1 MKKVENK
8 ITELFDL
15 LDKWRYFPA
24 YQLERRADI
33 FFALYLKQIF
43 SSKYGITIDYI
54 IPEFPLRIG
63 EIIDKEINESFKI
76 DYLCVSQVQQ
86 KVYLVELKTDTLSR
100 RSKQDWY
107 LGKAREINTAGLVN
121 GLIKIFKATNQKNK
135 YMNLLHEV
143 EQIGWITIDN
153 QQIINTCEPYD
164 IQIVYIQHEKHH
176 DDTEEV
182 ITFDDIISVLKE
194 NTDDVSGR
202 FIQSLTRW
210 KINASLLR
218 PND

>member
-15 LDKWRYFPA
+15 LDRWRYFPA

-153 QQIINTCEPYD
+153 QQIINACEPYD
-164 IQIVYIQHEKHH
+164 IQIVYIQPEKHP

-182 ITFDDIISVLKE
+182 ITFDDIISVLKT

-202 FIQSLTRW
+202 FIQSLARW
-210 KINASLLR
+210 KTNPSLLR

>member
-153 QQIINTCEPYD
+153 QQIINACEPYD
-164 IQIVYIQHEKHH
+164 IQIVYIQPEKHP

-182 ITFDDIISVLKE
+182 ITFDDIISVLKT

-202 FIQSLTRW
+202 FIQSLARW
-210 KINASLLR
+210 KTNPSLLR

>member
-1 MKKVENK
+1 MNQNNNK

-43 SSKYGITIDYI
+43 NSKYGILIDYI

-63 EIIDKEINESFKI
+63 EIIDKEVNESFKI
-76 DYLCVSQVQQ
+76 DYLCVSQVHQ

-107 LGKAREINTAGLVN
+107 LGRAREINTAGLVN
-121 GLIKIFKATNQKNK
+121 GLIKIYKATNQKNK
-135 YMNLLHEV
+135 YMNLLHELERV
-143 EQIGWITIDN
+143 GWITFDH
-153 QQIINTCEPYD
+153 QQIINTSKPND
-164 IQIVYIQHEKHH
+164 IQILYIQPEKHP

-182 ITFDDIISVLKE
+182 ISFDDIISILKT
-194 NTDDVSGR
+194 NTDDVSSR
-202 FIQSLTRW
+202 FIQSLERW
-210 KINASLLR
+210 KINPSLLR
-218 PND
+218 PED

>member
-76 DYLCVSQVQQ
+76 DYLCVSQVQP

-153 QQIINTCEPYD
+153 QQIINACEPYD
-164 IQIVYIQHEKHH
+164 IQIVYIQPEKHP

-182 ITFDDIISVLKE
+182 ITFDDIISVLKT

-202 FIQSLTRW
+202 FIQSLARW
-210 KINASLLR
+210 KTNPSLLR

>member
-1 MKKVENK
+1 MNQNDNK
-8 ITELFDL
+8 ITKLFDL

-43 SSKYGITIDYI
+43 NSKYGILIDYI

-63 EIIDKEINESFKI
+63 EIIDKEVNESFKI
-76 DYLCVSQVQQ
+76 DYLCVSQAYQ

-121 GLIKIFKATNQKNK
+121 GLIKIYKATNQKNK
-135 YMNLLHEV
+135 YMNLLREL
-143 EQIGWITIDN
+143 ERLGWITFDN
-153 QQIINTCEPYD
+153 QQIINTSKPND
-164 IQIVYIQHEKHH
+164 IQILYIQPEKHP

-182 ITFDDIISVLKE
+182 ITFDDIISILKT
-194 NTDDVSGR
+194 NTDDVSSR
-202 FIQSLTRW
+202 FIHSLERW
-210 KINASLLR
+210 KINCNSQYLI
-218 PND
+218 

>member
-107 LGKAREINTAGLVN
+107 LGKAREINTAGMVN

-153 QQIINTCEPYD
+153 QQIINACEPYD
-164 IQIVYIQHEKHH
+164 IQIVYIQPEKHP

-182 ITFDDIISVLKE
+182 ITFDDIISVLKT

-202 FIQSLTRW
+202 FIQSLARW
-210 KINASLLR
+210 KTNPSLLR

>member
-15 LDKWRYFPA
+15 LDRWRYFPA

-143 EQIGWITIDN
+143 EQIRWITIDN
-153 QQIINTCEPYD
+153 QQIINACEPYD
-164 IQIVYIQHEKHH
+164 IQIVYIQPEKHP

-182 ITFDDIISVLKE
+182 ITFDDIISVLKT

-202 FIQSLTRW
+202 FIQSLARW
-210 KINASLLR
+210 KTNPSLLR

>member
-164 IQIVYIQHEKHH
+164 IQIVYIQPEKHH

-182 ITFDDIISVLKE
+182 ITFDDIISVLKN

-210 KINASLLR
+210 KINPSLLR

>member
-1 MKKVENK
+1 
-8 ITELFDL
+8 L

-164 IQIVYIQHEKHH
+164 IQIVYIQPEKHH

-182 ITFDDIISVLKE
+182 ITFDDIISVLKN

-210 KINASLLR
+210 KINPSLLR